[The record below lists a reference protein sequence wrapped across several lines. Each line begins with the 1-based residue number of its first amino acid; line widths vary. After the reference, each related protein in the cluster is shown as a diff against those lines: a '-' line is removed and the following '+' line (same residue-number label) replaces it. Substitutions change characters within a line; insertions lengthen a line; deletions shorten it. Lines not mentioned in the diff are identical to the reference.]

1 MISVIILAFTLLL
14 FLFFANINSF
24 FSHKY
29 FLIGNY
35 LKSLVKYCF
44 VYFECKDENPTHNNC
59 KWDNLNWRGYRFE
72 SPINV
77 SMSLSICSPMHLSI
91 SLA

>member
-1 MISVIILAFTLLL
+1 MWIEDDFCNYPSLHPSTLLI
-14 FLFFANINSF
+14 FCKYKFF

-59 KWDNLNWRGYRFE
+59 KWDNLSW
-72 SPINV
+72 
-77 SMSLSICSPMHLSI
+77 
-91 SLA
+91 